1 MHRPID
7 WGGPSAGHGRNC
19 NGLCPLTQENS
30 EPLRRAHRHR
40 SPPVMTAA
48 PMPRFLIRAEH
59 RRRDNLGSRRAPR
72 TRRNPRAVRT
82 DQRAALDPD
91 HRLSAIRR
99 NGTGTSRTRMQ
110 IRAKVAEE
118 AGQER
123 QARGADF
130 KKEHEPFLFVTCRRS

>member
-99 NGTGTSRTRMQ
+99 NGTGTSRTTHANQRLG
-110 IRAKVAEE
+110 R
-118 AGQER
+118 GRSRRER

-130 KKEHEPFLFVTCRRS
+130 KKEHGPFLFVICRRS